1 MPVTPV
7 QPFDQTRILRD
18 SSGICHY
25 LDRPTSLVAALRAT
39 TQRVPTAE
47 ALHEVGGRTL
57 TYTQLWDAAARV
69 AGGLAQ
75 RGVHRGDRVAVSHGN
90 SIEWCVAFFGTLLA
104 GGVVIPLNT
113 ALTGPE
119 REHIITDSQAV
130 LTLTTGDPLPEGPPR
145 HCDDLTPDDVAAIFY
160 TSGTTGAPKGATM
173 THRNFLAN
181 NETVRRV
188 AGFPHHAE
196 GIRHFVAAPLSTVT
210 AANSQLL
217 PMCELGG
224 TTVILPAFTPA
235 TFLAGIAETRPT
247 VLVGSP
253 AVFRMTLN
261 HPDFPGTDTTS
272 VRLAVYG
279 AAPAS
284 PEFLGA
290 MSAAFPTA
298 RVEAAFGLT
307 EVASVATYLPYEY
320 TDAAPGS
327 VGYAAPVVDLD
338 LLDVDDATGV
348 GELMVRGPN
357 VVPGYWRSPEATAA
371 AFVGGWLRTGDLAR
385 ITDTGLVY
393 IVDRKKDVINR
404 GGANVYSVEVENA
417 LVLHPDVAEVAV
429 LGVPDAVLGERVGAV
444 LVGVDGRPFY
454 PVAVVVAAATRL
466 AAYKLPEFVC
476 VRQEPLPRN
485 ASAKVVKPGLRASTE
500 WVPLPRAAT
509 RVQAQV
515 AP

>member
-1 MPVTPV
+1 MTPAH
-7 QPFDQTRILRD
+7 PFDQTRIFRD

-25 LDRPTSLVAALRAT
+25 LDRPPSVVAALRAT
-39 TQRVPTAE
+39 TERVPTAE

-57 TYTQLWDAAARV
+57 TYTQLWDEAARV
-69 AGGLAQ
+69 AGGLLQ
-75 RGVHRGDRVAVSHGN
+75 RGVHRGDRVALGHGN
-90 SIEWCVAFFGTLLA
+90 SVQWCVAFFGTLLA
-104 GGVVIPLNT
+104 GAVVVPLGT
-113 ALTGPE
+113 ALTEPE
-119 REHIITDSQAV
+119 REHILTDSQAV
-130 LTLTTGDPLPEGPPR
+130 LTLTTDDPLPDGPPQHR
-145 HCDDLTPDDVAAIFY
+145 DDLTPDDLAAIFY
-160 TSGTTGAPKGATM
+160 TSGTTGAPKGAIT

-188 AGFPHHAE
+188 TGFPHHAE
-196 GIRHFVAAPLSTVT
+196 GTRNFVAAPLSSVT

-224 TTVILPAFTPA
+224 TTVILPRFTPA

-253 AVFRMTLN
+253 AVFQLAMA

-284 PEFLGA
+284 PAFLGA
-290 MSAAFPTA
+290 MSLAFPTA

-307 EVASVATYLPYEY
+307 EVASVATYLPHEY
-320 TDAAPGS
+320 TGAAPGS
-327 VGYAAPVVDLD
+327 VGFAAPVVDLD

-348 GELMVRGPN
+348 GELVVRGPN
-357 VVPGYWRSPEATAA
+357 VVSGYWGNPEATAA
-371 AFVGGWLRTGDLAR
+371 AFVDGWLHTGDLAR

-417 LVLHPDVAEVAV
+417 LSLHPDVAEVAV
-429 LGVPDAVLGERVGAV
+429 LGVPDDVLGERVGAV
-444 LVGVDGRPFY
+444 FVGAGGRPFD

-466 AAYKLPEFVC
+466 APYKLPELVC
-476 VRQEPLPRN
+476 IRRDPLPRN
-485 ASAKVVKPGLRASTE
+485 AGGKVVKPGLRAATE
-500 WVPLPRAAT
+500 WVPVPRAAP

-515 AP
+515 TL